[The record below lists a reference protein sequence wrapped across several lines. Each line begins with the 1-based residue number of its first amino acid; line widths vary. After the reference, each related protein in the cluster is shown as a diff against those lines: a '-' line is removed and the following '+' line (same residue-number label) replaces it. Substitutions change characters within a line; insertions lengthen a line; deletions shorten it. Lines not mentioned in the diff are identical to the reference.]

1 MVLVDYCKAFDMVDH
16 KLLLEKLKV
25 YGVENN
31 AINWFKSYLVN
42 RHQFVSISGKTSG
55 MALMKHGVPHGSIL
69 GPLLFIVLISDL
81 PLRFSSSIDLYADDT
96 TVTVSVEYDSIPY
109 LQLSLNKSVNEI
121 AQWAT
126 SNKFQLNA
134 SKIIFLLVTGKHLA
148 SKIESYRNIMLDGIP
163 FEDGS

>member
-1 MVLVDYCKAFDMVDH
+1 
-16 KLLLEKLKV
+16 
-25 YGVENN
+25 
-31 AINWFKSYLVN
+31 
-42 RHQFVSISGKTSG
+42 
-55 MALMKHGVPHGSIL
+55 MALMKQGVPHGSIL

-121 AQWAT
+121 AQWST
-126 SNKFQLNA
+126 SNKFHLNA
-134 SKIIFLLVTGKHLA
+134 SKIIFLPVTGKRLA
-148 SKIESYRNIMLDGIP
+148 SKIGSYRNIMLDVIA